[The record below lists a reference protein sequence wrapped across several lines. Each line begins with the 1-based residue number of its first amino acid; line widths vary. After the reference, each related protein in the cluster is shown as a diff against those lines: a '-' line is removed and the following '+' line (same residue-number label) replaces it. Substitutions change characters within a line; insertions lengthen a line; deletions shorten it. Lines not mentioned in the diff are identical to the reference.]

1 MIGTGWDPESPSLL
15 PAIVCYADILGFRAL
30 IERAYESGKEEEF
43 LRQVKHSIAAAHEA
57 LRQAAKLGR
66 DFPAVF
72 DIKFFTDNIVV
83 AYPLRDQRSNFGEP
97 ELGTL
102 LMLFAQVQ
110 ASLAWDG
117 FFLRG
122 AITSGDHYQDDDIAY
137 SKALLEAVELDKSGG
152 PPRIVIGLSVE
163 PLIATQLS
171 FYGNIGWAPHY
182 EELLEDPVDG
192 RLFVNYLQ
200 VAFDYFPEGPI
211 IHELLA
217 AHRENVSSGLR
228 ASESDLR
235 VRKKYEWMAAYHN
248 YVCLTFADRY
258 SVQDYERADPEY
270 IAVSEEA
277 HSVINHLISYDD
289 LTGQQPPR
297 RLDAQRLQQKL
308 ADS

>member
-43 LRQVKHSIAAAHEA
+43 LRQVKHSLAAAHEA

-117 FFLRG
+117 FFFG
-122 AITSGDHYQDDDIAY
+122 APL
-137 SKALLEAVELDKSGG
+137 LLEITTKMTILHTA
-152 PPRIVIGLSVE
+152 RLS
-163 PLIATQLS
+163 
-171 FYGNIGWAPHY
+171 W
-182 EELLEDPVDG
+182 
-192 RLFVNYLQ
+192 
-200 VAFDYFPEGPI
+200 
-211 IHELLA
+211 
-217 AHRENVSSGLR
+217 
-228 ASESDLR
+228 
-235 VRKKYEWMAAYHN
+235 
-248 YVCLTFADRY
+248 
-258 SVQDYERADPEY
+258 
-270 IAVSEEA
+270 
-277 HSVINHLISYDD
+277 
-289 LTGQQPPR
+289 R
-297 RLDAQRLQQKL
+297 RLNSTSQEDRPE
-308 ADS
+308 S